1 MAAKNIVVLLLASCA
16 VHCDVVFKS
25 IPVTVKTYE
34 NETVLLPCYIHDT
47 DADIRVR
54 WYKDEALIGDSRDA
68 QLLLPLRTRMFAN
81 YSLQID
87 GLTAAD
93 TARYTCEV
101 IRPEP
106 WGPIKQMHAIEVQ
119 YSPTITTIPEDGF
132 LEVRKG
138 EYVDIGCDATGTPAP
153 IVTWKKNGE
162 PMALLEHRHRL
173 KFKAEHRLLAGVFH
187 CTANNGVGDPVTADI
202 RVIIHD
208 APVVSAVRSFV
219 HTAVGLRAALEARVE
234 FSAPPPRSAWY
245 RDGRSVHTDDRVLI
259 MVQDTVHQLI
269 FRTVRASDLGNY
281 TFRAENE
288 LGMADVS
295 FRLTGV
301 PNIASFKVDPALN
314 KATSTGYTLIW
325 EVDSYSRI
333 IEYNLWLRPY
343 YGRLSTTEPDAF
355 TTQAPANRWSKIVV
369 PGDST
374 DGPIHSAS
382 YTVRGL
388 TPSTVYEALVTSR
401 NSFGWSKPS
410 SVLHF
415 ATEPGAGN
423 HAPVTHDYEYTIV
436 LDEPREEAHNLTQ
449 ALAAPGA
456 GAACQPAAIFVLLSV
471 CFAIRIGS

>member
-93 TARYTCEV
+93 TARYTCEVVGPCARSARIATTILLANPAVKQQCLHCCVSAWRV

-374 DGPIHSAS
+374 D
-382 YTVRGL
+382 
-388 TPSTVYEALVTSR
+388 
-401 NSFGWSKPS
+401 
-410 SVLHF
+410 
-415 ATEPGAGN
+415 AGN